1 MTATVSDAVQC
12 DNATTTTYT
21 TANATT
27 IRGRWVARSMY
38 AKRIR
43 AADRMVGALAAGA
56 LWVCGTAE
64 AAAVSTLHES
74 VAVAVA
80 VARCAVAGI
89 VVMRYHLPA
98 NAKYRTRVIDRH
110 RV

>member
-1 MTATVSDAVQC
+1 MS
-12 DNATTTTYT
+12 
-21 TANATT
+21 
-27 IRGRWVARSMY
+27 
-38 AKRIR
+38 
-43 AADRMVGALAAGA
+43 ALAAGT

-74 VAVAVA
+74 VAVAI
-80 VARCAVAGI
+80 ARCAVAGI
-89 VVMRYHLPA
+89 VVMRYHLHA